1 MTPEKRAKQ
10 LVTQMT
16 VEEKIGQILLL
27 DIRRWKTAEETK
39 GLTVLNDEI
48 RSIIRRYHLG
58 NIILFEENCADTK
71 SLCKLTYELQQTAA
85 AGGDLPLLIGTDQE
99 GGDMTKLGTGTARQ
113 SLPQCTGF
121 SEYKILHV
129 SEAG

>member
-85 AGGDLPLLIGTDQE
+85 EWIPKMWGE
-99 GGDMTKLGTGTARQ
+99 KNFCTGTARQ